1 MLPPDAT
8 VVTGSYGFQLTPWGG
23 IGSVAA
29 NTLSV
34 PVVNLPNV
42 TFQVTGAADSSAPST
57 PGGLAAQVLGSSAAA
72 LTWSPPTDNVGVA
85 GYKILVDNAY
95 LYYSSTP
102 SFTVT
107 GLSPSTSH
115 TFSVQAFDRQN
126 NLSPAATANGST
138 TARTDAAAP
147 TPPGPVTATATDRT
161 VSLSWPASSDNV
173 GVIGYLVGPSSAWVP
188 AGATSVTLSALS
200 TNTTYNLDVQA
211 LDGSGNT
218 SDSPITV
225 TTAAAGTVAPTQPAS
240 LYSPSATVS
249 GGIQVSWGASTDPA
263 GVAGYYVYRNNRR
276 WATVTNPTY
285 TDPAS
290 ATSTTSRPT
299 TPPATCRR
307 RHRWSRRSH
316 PAPAPPTPPRPP
328 GPR

>member
-1 MLPPDAT
+1 NTFYPISDNRDGALVPGRTFTDPEYGISITTQSADATGATVQVTIPSSASCVRQTPTVTLVSPSSQSAAAGQSLTYSVTVTNNDSAACPAQQFRYSGGQLLGDSTAGMFDNFTAVASPDVFTLAPGSSTNVAVSLTPDAT

-85 GYKILVDNAY
+85 GYKILLDNAY

-107 GLSPSTSH
+107 GLSASTSH

-138 TARTDAAAP
+138 TARTDASAP
-147 TPPGPVTATATDRT
+147 TPPGPVTATATD
-161 VSLSWPASSDNV
+161 
-173 GVIGYLVGPSSAWVP
+173 
-188 AGATSVTLSALS
+188 
-200 TNTTYNLDVQA
+200 
-211 LDGSGNT
+211 
-218 SDSPITV
+218 
-225 TTAAAGTVAPTQPAS
+225 
-240 LYSPSATVS
+240 
-249 GGIQVSWGASTDPA
+249 
-263 GVAGYYVYRNNRR
+263 
-276 WATVTNPTY
+276 
-285 TDPAS
+285 
-290 ATSTTSRPT
+290 
-299 TPPATCRR
+299 
-307 RHRWSRRSH
+307 
-316 PAPAPPTPPRPP
+316 
-328 GPR
+328 